1 MNFNRGSS
9 SLSAAT
15 LLCVALY
22 QLQCAQAFMFDVPA
36 SGKKC
41 FSDMLDKDILVVA
54 NYEILGVPQ
63 DQPSRF
69 MVVATDPD
77 GVVEYSRT
85 DLSKAKMAFT
95 ASKEGMHTLCFHNHG
110 PEQRRCSLD
119 FRTGA
124 EANDYG
130 EIARKEHLKP
140 LELEL
145 RKLEDRAVE
154 VFNEQKHMRER
165 EKEHRDT
172 NESTNTR
179 VMLFS
184 FLSILVVLTL
194 GAWQLIHLNNFFQ
207 KKNIVGKSKIFGIF

>member
-1 MNFNRGSS
+1 MKFNRGSS

-110 PEQRRCSLD
+110 RFCCWCKTTFL
-119 FRTGA
+119 FLGGVTVA
-124 EANDYG
+124 
-130 EIARKEHLKP
+130 
-140 LELEL
+140 LELQAL
-145 RKLEDRAVE
+145 SNDVAPWISGRVRKL
-154 VFNEQKHMRER
+154 M
-165 EKEHRDT
+165 T
-172 NESTNTR
+172 T
-179 VMLFS
+179 
-184 FLSILVVLTL
+184 
-194 GAWQLIHLNNFFQ
+194 
-207 KKNIVGKSKIFGIF
+207 GK